1 MTRQPNR
8 RERMEAILERDG
20 PWCVWC
26 SAPLDNSPGALNPPT
41 TEHMVPRIKGG
52 PSWVENEL
60 AACRRCNGERGHQS
74 LAGFL
79 TDCLGLG
86 RTTRTTARR
95 ARGSPP
101 CAHDGS
107 AGGSSGFTLPSGLC
121 GVPPGR
127 ESAPHGAVA
136 SWTGYKHSLILLGGR
151 SG

>member
-1 MTRQPNR
+1 VAERQPNR

-26 SAPLDNSPGALNPPT
+26 SAPLDNSPGGLNRPT

-79 TDCLGLG
+79 TDCVGLG
-86 RTTRTTARR
+86 RTPRTEVVITALERLQAAITERGGQRR
-95 ARGSPP
+95 ARPYI
-101 CAHDGS
+101 
-107 AGGSSGFTLPSGLC
+107 
-121 GVPPGR
+121 
-127 ESAPHGAVA
+127 A
-136 SWTGYKHSLILLGGR
+136 SQLRRLR
-151 SG
+151 RM